1 MASKKPTEVNPAA
14 LFKAAI
20 AKSPAENGYK
30 SEFVE
35 GSDGRLKIVQA
46 PDGHY
51 FADWG
56 NGGNPKN
63 NVRMVDVN
71 KARAFVKDSQL
82 FLAAVEIA
90 DELNKDKPTSH
101 IASKAATIN
110 KGISVLKK

>member
-1 MASKKPTEVNPAA
+1 MASKKPTEVTPAA
-14 LFKAAI
+14 LFRAAI
-20 AKSPAENGYK
+20 SKSKPENGYK

-51 FADWG
+51 FVDWG

-71 KARAFVKDSQL
+71 KAKAFVKDAPL

-90 DELNKDKPTSH
+90 DELNKDKPVSH
-101 IASKAATIN
+101 IASKTGAIN